1 MVDIKEFKRE
11 QKKRE
16 IKESIKRGI
25 AKTGMW
31 ISDNKEVLMFAVPI
45 AAGAIAKTT
54 KVIRNKQEM
63 DARNR
68 REWDPRTGQWWTLKR
83 TLNSYQKLEL
93 EERYN
98 NGESK
103 GAILS
108 SMGLLK

>member
-25 AKTGMW
+25 AKTEMW
-31 ISDNKEVLMFAVPI
+31 ISDNKEVLMFTVPI
-45 AAGAIAKTT
+45 VAGAIVKTT